1 MWAVVALLLL
11 LSCQFY
17 QAGTL
22 IPKIP
27 VSGTVELDESKL
39 LEYID
44 YQVAKG
50 FSKIDKGE
58 KNCMH

>member
-1 MWAVVALLLL
+1 MWTVAALLLL
-11 LSCQFY
+11 LSCQCY

-27 VSGTVELDESKL
+27 VSGTVDLDEDKL

-44 YQVAKG
+44 RQVAKG
-50 FSKIDKGE
+50 FSKTDKD
-58 KNCMH
+58 KNKGMY

>member
-1 MWAVVALLLL
+1 MWAVAALLLL
-11 LSCQFY
+11 LSCQCY

-50 FSKIDKGE
+50 FSKIDNG
-58 KNCMH
+58 MY

>member
-1 MWAVVALLLL
+1 M
-11 LSCQFY
+11 LSSGY
-17 QAGTL
+17 L

-50 FSKIDKGE
+50 FSKIDKGK

>member
-1 MWAVVALLLL
+1 MWAVAALLLL
-11 LSCQFY
+11 LSCQCY

-27 VSGTVELDESKL
+27 VSGTVDLDEDKL

-44 YQVAKG
+44 RQVAKG
-50 FSKIDKGE
+50 FSKTDKDKDKG
-58 KNCMH
+58 MY

>member
-1 MWAVVALLLL
+1 MWAVAALLLL
-11 LSCQFY
+11 LSCQCY

-27 VSGTVELDESKL
+27 VSGTVDLDEVKL

-44 YQVAKG
+44 RQVAKG
-50 FSKIDKGE
+50 FSKTDKD
-58 KNCMH
+58 KNKGMY

>member
-1 MWAVVALLLL
+1 MLYFIFFILH
-11 LSCQFY
+11 FIY
-17 QAGTL
+17 IFL

-50 FSKIDKGE
+50 FSKIDKG
-58 KNCMH
+58 KTNCMH